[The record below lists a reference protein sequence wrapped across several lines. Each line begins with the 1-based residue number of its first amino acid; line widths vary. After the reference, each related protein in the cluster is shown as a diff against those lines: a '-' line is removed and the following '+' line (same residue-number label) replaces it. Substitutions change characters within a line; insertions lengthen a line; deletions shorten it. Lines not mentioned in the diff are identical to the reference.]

1 MLDKTL
7 LPFKETIQ
15 KAHQAQYV
23 AESRF
28 KLLIESMSDYAF
40 FMLDVNGHVESWNVG
55 AQHVHGYYAHE
66 IMGEF
71 FSKFYTV
78 EDTNKKLPHKHID
91 LAKKFNR
98 FEEEIWMVRKDGR
111 PFWGRFVIS
120 SFKDEHDQLIG
131 FAVMIQDLSKYKE
144 SEERLRQSE
153 EIARKVFD
161 GIREYAVYTL
171 DLEGN
176 ITSWNEG
183 ARRIKGY
190 ESKEAIGQHFSIF
203 YPQEEVAIGK
213 CQYELEEAIKT
224 GRYEEDGWRVRK
236 DGTSFWANVV
246 LSAIRNDNNEVI
258 GFTKVTR
265 DMTDRKR
272 AEDLLKMS
280 FKDLEKKIDKRTN
293 ELMTMNFKLQ
303 EAVKIRDEF
312 LSIASHELKTP
323 LTPLKLQ
330 TQMISKKIL
339 KGTFHNTDEK
349 KLLKVMTVLET
360 SVDRLSSLVENLLD
374 VSRIN
379 LDRMVLH
386 KETLNLKTVFEDL
399 FDRYQSTI
407 ALSKTDVSLIIE
419 SDVTGE
425 FDRLRIEQVFLN
437 LLVNSLK
444 YGEQKPVRIH
454 LKQEGNV
461 VYLSFHD
468 NGTGIPK
475 NQIDKIFE
483 RYEKID
489 AHKNVSG
496 LGLGLYITKE
506 IVMSH
511 GGSITVDSEVG
522 RGTTF
527 KVILPV

>member
-1 MLDKTL
+1 
-7 LPFKETIQ
+7 
-15 KAHQAQYV
+15 
-23 AESRF
+23 
-28 KLLIESMSDYAF
+28 
-40 FMLDVNGHVESWNVG
+40 
-55 AQHVHGYYAHE
+55 
-66 IMGEF
+66 
-71 FSKFYTV
+71 
-78 EDTNKKLPHKHID
+78 
-91 LAKKFNR
+91 
-98 FEEEIWMVRKDGR
+98 
-111 PFWGRFVIS
+111 
-120 SFKDEHDQLIG
+120 
-131 FAVMIQDLSKYKE
+131 
-144 SEERLRQSE
+144 
-153 EIARKVFD
+153 
-161 GIREYAVYTL
+161 
-171 DLEGN
+171 
-176 ITSWNEG
+176 
-183 ARRIKGY
+183 
-190 ESKEAIGQHFSIF
+190 
-203 YPQEEVAIGK
+203 
-213 CQYELEEAIKT
+213 
-224 GRYEEDGWRVRK
+224 
-236 DGTSFWANVV
+236 
-246 LSAIRNDNNEVI
+246 
-258 GFTKVTR
+258 
-265 DMTDRKR
+265 
-272 AEDLLKMS
+272 
-280 FKDLEKKIDKRTN
+280 
-293 ELMTMNFKLQ
+293 
-303 EAVKIRDEF
+303 
-312 LSIASHELKTP
+312 
-323 LTPLKLQ
+323 
-330 TQMISKKIL
+330 MISKKIL